1 MSILLVVSMVLS
13 ISPVVQA
20 DTSPVDSVEVTA
32 AEGYPGETASVAVY
46 VTPDIL
52 IYKYNISLSYDAQVL
67 ELVSAAKDLNVT
79 DQDSY
84 TIDTGTAGTVDL
96 NAIIPYSYV
105 SEKTK
110 VATLH
115 FKIKTSAQ
123 PGNSTVSVVQHELYE
138 GEEPA
143 APSYGIDGTIT
154 VKASQYTVT
163 FDSQG
168 GSAVASVGGLTSGT
182 AISEP
187 PAPKRAG
194 YRFAGWYMDPAG
206 TAAWDFSSAVVTADT
221 TLYAKWLRHAAVISI
236 GSVPGASGATVQVPV
251 MAASATDDI
260 GSYGMQIDFDPAA
273 LEVTDIAGE
282 AGDYFDSNYN
292 NTAGWLR
299 TAWADSD
306 GGDTPVAAGDKL
318 FTVTFLIKSG
328 ATTGDKELTVQTAD
342 LNHFSVTDPSA
353 VEMDKAL
360 TPGKVTVNS
369 GAVVHSVSVSP
380 PNIHVQPGGSE
391 QFTAAVDA
399 SGGAAETVTWSIS
412 DTSGKVSI
420 DNTGYVTVATDA
432 APGVYTITAASTADT
447 SKQGTA
453 TLVVLPTLP
462 DPGEPGV
469 PNAPQGLTA
478 NGGDGR
484 VDLSWNTVTGATYY
498 NIYMSTNAGSFSDS
512 NIASVTDSTYRVQGL
527 TNGTTY
533 YFIVKAGNS
542 LGLSDASKQA
552 SATPDTAAPATVPG
566 APVNVTAVAGNGRAT
581 VSFTAPGDNGGSAI
595 TGYEVTAEPG
605 GVVATGTS
613 SPIVVTGLSNGT
625 SYTFTVKAINA
636 IGASAASAASNA
648 VVPRASSSGGSG
660 GNSSGSS
667 GSSSG
672 GGGGTSST
680 TTATTP
686 QTTSGVNI
694 LVNGKVEQAG
704 TSATSERG
712 SQKVITIYVDQQ
724 KLEEK
729 LAAEGQGAVVTI
741 PVSGASDVVIGELNG
756 QMVKSMENK
765 QAVVELKTDQATYRL
780 PAQQIQ
786 IDAIADKVG
795 KSVALEDIKVRIEI
809 AAATTDT
816 LQVVERAAAN
826 GSFTLAVPPLDFT
839 ISAVYGDTTVEVLK
853 FNAYVERSIALPGGV
868 DPNKI
873 TTGVVVDPGGAV
885 RHVPTKVVKL
895 GETYYA
901 QINSLTNSTYAVV
914 WHPAAFQDVSAHW
927 SKAAVNDMGSRMVI
941 EGTGSGQ
948 FSPDRDI
955 TRAEFAA
962 ILVRGLGLAP
972 EQGESAFL
980 DVKSS
985 AWYSQAVNTAHAYQL
1000 IGGYEDGTFR
1010 PNDKITREQ
1019 AMVMLAQAMKTT
1031 GLKDKQP
1038 AASAAAVL
1046 RSFQDA
1052 SEVAAWAQSGV
1063 ADSVQAGIVSGRSAA
1078 ALAPK
1083 QHMTRAEVAAIIQRL
1098 LQQSGLI

>member
-1 MSILLVVSMVLS
+1 M
-13 ISPVVQA
+13 
-20 DTSPVDSVEVTA
+20 
-32 AEGYPGETASVAVY
+32 
-46 VTPDIL
+46 
-52 IYKYNISLSYDAQVL
+52 
-67 ELVSAAKDLNVT
+67 
-79 DQDSY
+79 
-84 TIDTGTAGTVDL
+84 

-115 FKIKTSAQ
+115 FKIKAGAQ
-123 PGNSTVSVVQHELYE
+123 PGNSTVSLTRHELYE
-138 GEEPA
+138 EEEPA
-143 APSYGIDGTIT
+143 ASSYGIDGTIT
-154 VKASQYTVT
+154 VKAPQYTVT

-187 PAPKRAG
+187 AAPKRAG
-194 YRFAGWYMDPAG
+194 YRFAGWYMDPEG
-206 TAAWDFSSAVVTADT
+206 TAAWDFSSTVVTANT

-236 GSVPGASGATVQVPV
+236 GSVPGAPGATVQVPV
-251 MAASATDDI
+251 TAASATDGI

-273 LEVTDIAGE
+273 LEVTDIVNE

-306 GGDTPVAAGDKL
+306 GGDTPIAAGDKL

-328 ATTGDKELTVQTAD
+328 AATGDKELTVQTAD
-342 LNHFSVTDPSA
+342 LNYFSVTDPSA
-353 VEMDKAL
+353 VEMDKTL
-360 TPGKVTVNS
+360 TPGKVTIS
-369 GAVVHSVSVSP
+369 PGAVVHSVSVSP
-380 PNIHVQPGGSE
+380 SNINVQPGGSE
-391 QFTAAVDA
+391 QFTATVDA
-399 SGGAAETVTWSIS
+399 SGGAVETVTWSIS

-432 APGVYTITAASTADT
+432 APGVYTITAISTADT

-453 TLVVLPTLP
+453 TFVVLPTIP

-469 PNAPQGLTA
+469 PDAPQGLTA

-484 VDLSWNTVTGATYY
+484 VDLNWNTVTGATYY

-512 NIASVTDSTYRVQGL
+512 HVASVTDSTYRVQGL

-542 LGLSDASKQA
+542 LGLSGASKQA
-552 SATPDTAAPATVPG
+552 AATPDTAASATVPG

-581 VSFTAPGDNGGSAI
+581 VSFTAPSDNGGSAI

-605 GVVATGTS
+605 GAVAAGTS

-625 SYTFTVKAINA
+625 SYTFTVKAINEV
-636 IGASAASAASNA
+636 GASAASAASNA
-648 VVPRASSSGGSG
+648 VVPRASSSGGNSSG

-667 GSSSG
+667 SG
-672 GGGGTSST
+672 GGSGLPSA

-756 QMVKSMENK
+756 QMVKSMESK

-809 AAATTDT
+809 AAATTDK
-816 LQVVERAAAN
+816 LQVVESAAAN

-839 ISAVYGDTTVEVLK
+839 ISAVYGDTTVEVSK
-853 FNAYVERSIALPGGV
+853 FNDYVERSIVLPSGV

-873 TTGVVVDPGGAV
+873 TTGVVVDPAGAV

-914 WHPAAFQDVSAHW
+914 WNPAAFQDVSAHW

-941 EGTGSGQ
+941 EGTGRGQ

-972 EQGESAFL
+972 EQGEPVFQ

-985 AWYSQAVNTAHAYQL
+985 AWYSQAVNTAYAYQL
-1000 IGGYEDGTFR
+1000 IGGYDDGTFR

-1031 GLKDKQP
+1031 GLKDKQS

-1063 ADSVQAGIVSGRSAA
+1063 ADSVQAGIVSGRSAT

-1083 QHMTRAEVAAIIQRL
+1083 QHMTRAEVAAIIHRL